1 MPACG
6 ASRSAATAVRQERTF
21 ADPKK
26 QDFGARQ
33 QAPRARSAYMP
44 EERDTS
50 PLPSAGPMNADTCV
64 SMRSGT
70 RLYVDPM
77 VRAAECDHA
86 IERVADPERRVVL
99 ESLRSFW
106 IALSDNLPFG
116 DERGRANDLSTVTQI
131 HTQLIANYR
140 SAMH

>member
-1 MPACG
+1 MDPGILKSSASQTPLNAGLRRLAIRGYRRAPG
-6 ASRSAATAVRQERTF
+6 ADVRRPQKARLWRAPTSAART
-21 ADPKK
+21 
-26 QDFGARQ
+26 QCLH
-33 QAPRARSAYMP
+33 AYMV
-44 EERDTS
+44 EEPDTS

-99 ESLRSFW
+99 ESLRSF
-106 IALSDNLPFG
+106 
-116 DERGRANDLSTVTQI
+116 
-131 HTQLIANYR
+131 
-140 SAMH
+140 